1 MYMSLTI
8 SGVISRSWKAFTQ
21 NIGTWLLVDLIL
33 ILTQIPG
40 NIGRN
45 SASSQ
50 LTNYSDPDSLLKAAE
65 ANPEPFSPVN
75 FFVQIIM
82 ALIAIYVSMATVRFA
97 AAHLKDKKISFSE
110 AFEFKQ
116 YWSVLGA
123 TILVGLI
130 VVPIS
135 LLIGGTLIGFLASTF
150 AFSNGNPQFN
160 AGSAIFILAFI
171 ASFILLIWVAIR
183 LSFVQQYVQLS
194 DKGVIDS
201 IVASWKATKGNVW
214 FLVGFG
220 FVMLGLTI
228 AALIPLLLGLLVM
241 VPLSTIAMVDIY
253 NQISKKNAEDSPQI
267 MV

>member
-1 MYMSLTI
+1 MSLTI
-8 SGVISRSWKAFTQ
+8 SSVISRSWKAFTQ

-40 NIGRN
+40 NIGR
-45 SASSQ
+45 SSTSSQ
-50 LTNYSDPDSLLKAAE
+50 LTNFSDPDFLSKVAE
-65 ANPEPFSPVN
+65 TNSETSSPIN

-82 ALIAIYVSMATVRFA
+82 GLIAIYVSMATIRFA
-97 AAHLKDKKISFSE
+97 SAHLKDKKISFSE

-123 TILVGLI
+123 SILVGLI

-160 AGSAIFILAFI
+160 TGSSIFLLAFI
-171 ASFILLIWVAIR
+171 ASMILLIWVAIR
-183 LSFVQQYVQLS
+183 LSFVQQFVQLS
-194 DKGVIDS
+194 DKGVVDS
-201 IVASWKATKGNVW
+201 IIASWKATKGKVL

-220 FVMLGLTI
+220 LVMGALMI
-228 AALIPLLLGLLVM
+228 AAFAPLFLGLLLWF
-241 VPLSTIAMVDIY
+241 PLAIISSVDVY
-253 NQISKKNAEDSPQI
+253 NQISKASSEESPKI